1 MNTKEFIKNAKEYFG
16 SISAI
21 ADLLNVNRTTIY
33 NWIKRDNIPTS
44 KKVEIIKEIA
54 NIERIL
60 KDGKS

>member
-1 MNTKEFIKNAKEYFG
+1 MNTKEFIKNAKKYFG